1 LNAKPTNPKDI
12 VGTDKVPLHLWPGT
26 ASVLGAMALMD
37 GAMKY
42 GRTNWRV
49 AGVRYSIYMDA
60 AMRHMQ
66 KAFEGEDLDPDSG
79 LPHEAHALACIAI
92 IVDARYAGMLT
103 DDRAYPG
110 GFTAAL
116 EEMTPH
122 VAAIRER
129 YKDRDPKHYTIEDK
143 EST

>member
-1 LNAKPTNPKDI
+1 MSDKPTNPKDI

-26 ASVLGAMALMD
+26 ASALGSMALME

-66 KAFEGEDLDPDSG
+66 KAFEGEDDDPDSG

-92 IVDARYAGMLT
+92 IVDARYAGTLV

-110 GFTAAL
+110 GFAVAL

-122 VAAIRER
+122 VADIRER
-129 YKDRDPKHYTIEDK
+129 YKDRDPKHYTINDK
-143 EST
+143 EDS

>member
-1 LNAKPTNPKDI
+1 LSNKPTNPKDI

-26 ASVLGAMALMD
+26 ASVLGSMALMD

-66 KAFEGEDLDPDSG
+66 KAFEGEELDPDSG

-92 IVDARYAGMLT
+92 IVDARYAGKLV

-110 GFTAAL
+110 GFAAAL
-116 EEMTPH
+116 EDMTPH
-122 VAAIRER
+122 VAEIRER
-129 YKDRDPKHYTIEDK
+129 YKDRNPKHYTIEDR
-143 EST
+143 ED